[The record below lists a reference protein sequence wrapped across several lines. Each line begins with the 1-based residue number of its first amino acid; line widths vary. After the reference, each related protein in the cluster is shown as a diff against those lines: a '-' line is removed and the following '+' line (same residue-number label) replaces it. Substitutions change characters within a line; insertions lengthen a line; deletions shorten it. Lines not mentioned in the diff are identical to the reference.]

1 MEKNKPQVTVLT
13 LVYNGLPFLKDSIES
28 TLSQTY
34 KDFKFLILD
43 DASPDPDV
51 SKLIESY
58 DDKRIEY
65 VRNENNMG
73 VADSFNKALKL
84 IDTPYTIRIDQ
95 DDINTPDRVKD
106 QLEFLQNNEK
116 ISIICSWEH
125 TIDSDG
131 RLGRDWKRS
140 CKNYGE
146 FIGPVLLCICPIWHP
161 SIAFKTQDMIEAGG
175 FKKEY
180 TRAEDFEVTARIAF
194 KRYEASILPSFHL
207 YQRQHESSQSK
218 EFESEQTKMANKIQ
232 KEIIAQF
239 LESDDVDELASF
251 LRLEQILFNLS
262 KKQLKDFSQKTKK
275 LLNSVRLKRKLNSK
289 EYRSLCKIFIR
300 RIGLGF
306 MIEKTFSF
314 LPGKLYIFVFS
325 VFSPQFDNRVRSKFK
340 KIYNYITNSY

>member
-251 LRLEQILFNLS
+251 LRLEQILFKLS